1 MFDSGKAVALLIY
14 EIQAETN
21 IAPEIPESTYIDWIN
36 TLEQLCYT
44 EIIKE
49 QREIEIQYPTSP
61 ISISSLTVSEDEEP
75 IRFEDIYTIYAD
87 HVQLTKTTLTSGQVF
102 PNTFF
107 KKNNDIGFSVD
118 SAVKNM
124 KILYFVKPKV
134 KNLLVGN
141 VMLPVEFIDMVKAKL
156 RGEVYKLANE
166 DALASKWL
174 NDYNVMLDN
183 FKTWCNNKSSQFG
196 M

>member
-1 MFDSGKAVALLIY
+1 MFDSGKSVSELIT
-14 EIQAETN
+14 EIQNETD
-21 IAPEIPESTYIDWIN
+21 IALEIPTTTYINWLNIV
-36 TLEQLCYT
+36 EQLCYT

-49 QREIEIQYPTSP
+49 QREIDIINPTSP
-61 ISISSLTVSEDEEP
+61 ISISALTVLEGEEP
-75 IRFEDIYTIYAD
+75 VRFEDIYTIYAD
-87 HVQLTKTTLTSGQVF
+87 FVQLTKTTLASGYVF

-118 SAVKNM
+118 AIVGEI
-124 KILYFVKPKV
+124 KIIYFAKPKLKTSV
-134 KNLLVGN
+134 DGN
-141 VMLPVEFIDMVKAKL
+141 VMLPIEFIDMVKAKL
-156 RGEVYKLANE
+156 RGEAYKLANE

-174 NDYNVMLDN
+174 NDYNVMLEN

>member
-1 MFDSGKAVALLIY
+1 MFDSGKKVSELIT
-14 EIQAETN
+14 EIQAETD
-21 IAPEIPESTYIDWIN
+21 IAIEIPESTYIDWLN
-36 TLEQLCYT
+36 ALEQLCYT

-49 QREIEIQYPTSP
+49 QREIEIKNPISP
-61 ISISSLTVSEDEEP
+61 ISISTLTVSADEAP

-87 HVQLTKTTLTSGQVF
+87 FVQLAKTTLTSGYVF

-118 SAVKNM
+118 ALVRDM
-124 KILYFVKPKV
+124 KIIYFAKPKV
-134 KNLLVGN
+134 KTSVDNN
-141 VMLPVEFIDMVKAKL
+141 VMLPIEFIDMVKAKL
-156 RGEVYKLANE
+156 RGEAYKLANE

-174 NDYNVMLDN
+174 NDYNVMIEN

>member
-1 MFDSGKAVALLIY
+1 MFDSGKSVKELIDEIKEEADIALELP
-14 EIQAETN
+14 TT
-21 IAPEIPESTYIDWIN
+21 TYINWLN
-36 TLEQLCYT
+36 ALEQLCYT

-49 QREIEIQYPTSP
+49 QREIELKNPTSP
-61 ISISSLTVSEDEEP
+61 ISISTLTVSEDEEP

-87 HVQLTKTTLTSGQVF
+87 YVQLTKTTLTSGNVF

-118 SAVKNM
+118 GSVRDM
-124 KILYFVKPKV
+124 KIIYFAKPKV
-134 KNLLVGN
+134 KTSDTGN
-141 VMLPVEFIDMVKAKL
+141 VMLPIEFIDMAKAKL
-156 RGEVYKLANE
+156 RGEAYKLVNE

-174 NDYNVMLDN
+174 NDYNVAIEN